1 MAIDVDG
8 TPQTPQPTRRER
20 RTQGT
25 NAPRWVEL
33 IPPLVL
39 LISFGIM
46 AIIRPNAVRDL
57 FSGTQAILVTAGI
70 VLGWLLLSRLI
81 LPRLIRNGWIRVALL
96 SVLAVVLVVVLIV
109 PTLRDKKV
117 VETFPSASPTSA
129 EASQPA
135 DGTTP
140 TSAPPAVAAEPVP
153 LGAGALTGIDH
164 DATGTAVIYEQPDGT
179 FVVGLE
185 DIDVEPGPDYLV
197 YLVPGTDR
205 SEPGDGAVEL
215 EGLKGNQGTQFY
227 PVPAGTTPAAGEWTV
242 LIWCRSFAVPIANA
256 TPV

>member
-1 MAIDVDG
+1 MAIDVDDR
-8 TPQTPQPTRRER
+8 PEPTRRER
-20 RTQGT
+20 RTRAT
-25 NAPRWVEL
+25 NAPRWIEL

-96 SVLAVVLVVVLIV
+96 SALAVVLVVVLIV

-117 VETFPSASPTSA
+117 VETFPSASPTTAAS
-129 EASQPA
+129 EAANGS
-135 DGTTP
+135 TP
-140 TSAPPAVAAEPVP
+140 TSAPPAAPAEPVR
-153 LGAGALTGIDH
+153 LGAGELTGIDH
-164 DATGTAVIYEQPDGT
+164 DATGTAVLYEQPDGS

-185 DIDVEPGPDYLV
+185 NIDVEPGPDYLV
-197 YLVPGTDR
+197 YLVPGGDR

-242 LIWCRSFAVPIANA
+242 LIWCRAFAVPIANA